1 MNEFDNTHPH
11 GPLRRKEREIVDRSE
26 IDAIL
31 GEGKV
36 MRIALVDG
44 DIPFLVPVF
53 FVYDGDAVY
62 FHSAKVG
69 TKMRI
74 LAKNPNICFEVSL
87 DQGVVPADAAC
98 DFEARH
104 RTAIGWGTAAPVE
117 DEAEKI
123 RILDLLVAKF
133 TDRKFDYPQ
142 AMLSHTAVTRIE
154 VRTLKGKKHGL

>member
-1 MNEFDNTHPH
+1 MSEIQSIHPH
-11 GPLRRKEREIVDRSE
+11 AAMRRKEREIAGRGEVES
-26 IDAIL
+26 IL
-31 GEGKV
+31 REGKV

-53 FVYDGDAVY
+53 YVFEGGSVY

-87 DQGVVPADAAC
+87 DQGVVEADEAC

-104 RTAIGWGTAAPVE
+104 RTAIGWGRAVAVE
-117 DEAEKI
+117 DDSEKI
-123 RILDLLVAKF
+123 RILDLLVAGF
-133 TDRKFDYPQ
+133 TDKRFEYPP

-154 VRTLKGKKHGL
+154 IASLKGKKHGV

>member
-1 MNEFDNTHPH
+1 MSESPSIHPH
-11 GPLRRKEREIVDRSE
+11 GAMRRKEREIADRGE
-26 IDAIL
+26 IEAIL
-31 GEGKV
+31 REGTV

-53 FVYDGDAVY
+53 YVFDGGSVY

-87 DQGVVPADAAC
+87 DQGVVEADAAC

-104 RTAIGWGTAAPVE
+104 RTAIGWGKAVSVE
-117 DEAEKI
+117 DESGKI

-133 TDRKFDYPQ
+133 TERKFEYPQ
-142 AMLSHTAVTRIE
+142 AMLSHTAVTRVEI
-154 VRTLKGKKHGL
+154 VSLKGKKHGV